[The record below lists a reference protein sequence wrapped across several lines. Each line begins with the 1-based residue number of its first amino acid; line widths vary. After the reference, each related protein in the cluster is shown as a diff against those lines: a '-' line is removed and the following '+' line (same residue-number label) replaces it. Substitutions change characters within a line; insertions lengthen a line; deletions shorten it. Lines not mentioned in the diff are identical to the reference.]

1 MGKGTMWEPLI
12 AAGGAAAAG
21 AAFAWR
27 WRRRTAEQAD
37 REAHLRHQEA
47 VVDALA
53 WMAAMKESAAN
64 MAESL
69 NHASR
74 LAHFSR
80 SLNVLE
86 EAALRDVAR
95 RFIPRLLQVQR
106 FSVFI
111 YRLHRRQLALFAH
124 NHPEWDGLEEPLTV
138 PADGGCGLM
147 TDAIGARVPLVVPR
161 FAESRY
167 VTPENLHRYG
177 TGPVVCVPL
186 LAGGQVIGVLNLN
199 EFTTPELNA
208 GYMALVRQAADH
220 FALALFNAHLVARIN
235 EQAIRDPLTGLYNR
249 RHFQQAASQLATQ
262 AHRDQISYCI
272 LMFDMNGFKRINDT
286 WGHATGDRMLKAV
299 AAQIRA
305 TARKI
310 DVPCRLGGDEF
321 ALLLWGASAEE
332 AGRIADRIQAG
343 VAGPRHLADGGEYLQ
358 LSVSVGLADS
368 REGESW
374 EQVLARADRQLY
386 EIKRLDRV
394 IPVLDARAR

>member
-1 MGKGTMWEPLI
+1 MWEPLI
-12 AAGGAAAAG
+12 AVAGAAAAG
-21 AAFAWR
+21 AAFTWV
-27 WRRRTAEQAD
+27 WRRRSAEQAA

-80 SLNVLE
+80 SLNVLDE
-86 EAALRDVAR
+86 GALRDAAR
-95 RFIPRLLQVQR
+95 RFLPRLLQVQR
-106 FSVFI
+106 FSVFL
-111 YRLHRRQLALFAH
+111 YRPHRRQLTLFAH
-124 NHPEWDGLEEPLTV
+124 NHPEWDGQEEPLTL
-138 PADGGCGLM
+138 ASEGGCGIM
-147 TDAIGARVPLVVPR
+147 TDAIGTRAPIVVPR
-161 FAESRY
+161 FPDSRY
-167 VTPENLHRYG
+167 ATAENIQRYG
-177 TGPVVCVPL
+177 AGPVVCVPL

-199 EFTTPELNA
+199 DFIGVELNA

-249 RHFQQAASQLATQ
+249 RHFHQAASQMAAQ
-262 AHRDQISYCI
+262 ARRDQVCYSI

-286 WGHATGDRMLKAV
+286 YGHATGDRMLKAV

-305 TARKI
+305 NARKI

-321 ALLLWGASAEE
+321 ALLLWGTSAAE
-332 AGRIADRIQAG
+332 AVQVAERIRTG
-343 VAGPRHLADGGEYLQ
+343 VATQRHPTDHNGALQ
-358 LSVSVGLADS
+358 LSVSVGLAESVED
-368 REGESW
+368 EGW
-374 EQVLARADRQLY
+374 EALLARADRQLY
-386 EIKRLDRV
+386 EAKRAGRL
-394 IPVLDARAR
+394 IPATVGPAR